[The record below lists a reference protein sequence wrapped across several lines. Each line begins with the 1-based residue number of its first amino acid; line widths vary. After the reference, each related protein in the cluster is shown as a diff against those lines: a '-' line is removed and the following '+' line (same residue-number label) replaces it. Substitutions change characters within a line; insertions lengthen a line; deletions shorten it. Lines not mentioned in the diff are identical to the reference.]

1 MKNSIM
7 DTKFDRR
14 ILLLNKII
22 IVFIVLMTL
31 LPLLYIVVASF
42 MDPKVL
48 VSRGISFNPA
58 DWTVEGYQRVFSDQS
73 ILRGFYQFST
83 ILFWICS
90 FNSLAICVYSLSS
103 FQKRFGRA
111 PLD

>member
-1 MKNSIM
+1 MVKEFKEGSMKNSIM

-48 VSRGISFNPA
+48 VSRG
-58 DWTVEGYQRVFSDQS
+58 
-73 ILRGFYQFST
+73 
-83 ILFWICS
+83 
-90 FNSLAICVYSLSS
+90 LALIQPIGL
-103 FQKRFGRA
+103 
-111 PLD
+111 

>member
-42 MDPKVL
+42 TL
-48 VSRGISFNPA
+48 YR
-58 DWTVEGYQRVFSDQS
+58 RS
-73 ILRGFYQFST
+73 ILYGS
-83 ILFWICS
+83 
-90 FNSLAICVYSLSS
+90 
-103 FQKRFGRA
+103 
-111 PLD
+111 

>member
-42 MDPKVL
+42 IP
-48 VSRGISFNPA
+48 N
-58 DWTVEGYQRVFSDQS
+58 
-73 ILRGFYQFST
+73 
-83 ILFWICS
+83 
-90 FNSLAICVYSLSS
+90 YS
-103 FQKRFGRA
+103 
-111 PLD
+111 PLI

>member
-42 MDPKVL
+42 WIL
-48 VSRGISFNPA
+48 RF
-58 DWTVEGYQRVFSDQS
+58 WLVEG
-73 ILRGFYQFST
+73 
-83 ILFWICS
+83 
-90 FNSLAICVYSLSS
+90 LALIQPIGL
-103 FQKRFGRA
+103 
-111 PLD
+111 

>member
-42 MDPKVL
+42 MDPGFWL
-48 VSRGISFNPA
+48 
-58 DWTVEGYQRVFSDQS
+58 VEG
-73 ILRGFYQFST
+73 
-83 ILFWICS
+83 
-90 FNSLAICVYSLSS
+90 LALIQPIGL
-103 FQKRFGRA
+103 
-111 PLD
+111 